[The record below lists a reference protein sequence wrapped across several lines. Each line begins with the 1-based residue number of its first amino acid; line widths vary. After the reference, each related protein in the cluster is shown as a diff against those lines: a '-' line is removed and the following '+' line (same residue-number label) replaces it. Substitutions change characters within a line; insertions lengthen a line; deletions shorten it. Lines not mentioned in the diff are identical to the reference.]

1 MATNFNRADA
11 IIAAISVNKV
21 SRETGEVYH
30 AMDLVKVIDVNTD
43 SMIGII
49 DNKQFKLER
58 MWSLLGRRIPA
69 EDLPTILRRAEC
81 TLDYCDVAKGEKFAP
96 YPSAPEDQYQI
107 ASKDMVYVFIR
118 SISVTRNID
127 TLKQYPIYKVN
138 DIPALA
144 DNSDFNNIPVPTV
157 EPVIEPVIERVSHPT
172 K

>member
-1 MATNFNRADA
+1 
-11 IIAAISVNKV
+11 
-21 SRETGEVYH
+21 
-30 AMDLVKVIDVNTD
+30 
-43 SMIGII
+43 
-49 DNKQFKLER
+49 
-58 MWSLLGRRIPA
+58 
-69 EDLPTILRRAEC
+69 
-81 TLDYCDVAKGEKFAP
+81 VAKGEKFAP